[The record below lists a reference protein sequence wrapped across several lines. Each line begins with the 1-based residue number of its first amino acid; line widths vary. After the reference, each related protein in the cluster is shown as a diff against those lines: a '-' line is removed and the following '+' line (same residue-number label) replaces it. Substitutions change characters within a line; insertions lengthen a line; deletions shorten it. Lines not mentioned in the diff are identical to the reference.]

1 MRIQRN
7 NEQEHAISD
16 DCNNLGMMLYTVEP
30 TDEKNMKKT
39 ITDLQELVKVVPNVM

>member
-16 DCNNLGMMLYTVEP
+16 DCNYLGMMLYTVEP

-39 ITDLQELVKVVPNVM
+39 IEDLQELMKVVPTMM

>member
-7 NEQEHAISD
+7 NEQEHVISD

-39 ITDLQELVKVVPNVM
+39 ITDLQALVKVVPNVM